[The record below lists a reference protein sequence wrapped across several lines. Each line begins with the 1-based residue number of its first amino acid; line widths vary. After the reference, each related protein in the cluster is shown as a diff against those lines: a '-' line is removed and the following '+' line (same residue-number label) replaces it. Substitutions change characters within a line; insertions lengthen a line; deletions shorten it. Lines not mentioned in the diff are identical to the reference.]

1 MIFAIA
7 GILGAILIALDAL
20 KNLRLGVAK
29 TTFGTYSR
37 QDRPAAFRVICGIK
51 LLMSLILL
59 ALASVLIVRNS
70 A

>member
-7 GILGAILIALDAL
+7 GILGGILIALDAM
-20 KNLRLGVAK
+20 KNLRMGVAK

-37 QDRPAAFRVICGIK
+37 QDRPTAFRVICGIK
-51 LLMSLILL
+51 LLMSVTLLIL
-59 ALASVLIVRNS
+59 ASALIVRNS